1 MLGLDW
7 LSLGLI
13 CLLGAMSPGP
23 SLAVV
28 MRHSAST
35 GVRAGLACAIAHAFG
50 IFLWAMLMVG
60 GLGALLLAQPAW
72 FDVIRASGALFL
84 MYLGVRSLLNNE
96 AEMPTFENGDSAIAS
111 YRAAREGLLIALSN
125 PKVAIFFAALFSQ
138 FIQPQ
143 APLMKQVAI
152 AVTAAVID
160 ALWYALV
167 SVSVSRAAIVVS
179 HITLLNRLFGA
190 ILVALSLA
198 VFWSLWPL

>member
-1 MLGLDW
+1 
-7 LSLGLI
+7 
-13 CLLGAMSPGP
+13 MSPGP

-96 AEMPTFENGDSAIAS
+96 AEMPSFENGDSAIAS

-125 PKVAIFFAALFSQ
+125 PKIAIFFAALFSQ

-143 APLMKQVAI
+143 APLMRQVTI
-152 AVTAAVID
+152 AAMAAVID

-167 SVSVSRAAIVVS
+167 SVSISRAAIVVS
-179 HITLLNRLFGA
+179 HITLLNRVFGA

>member
-35 GVRAGLACAIAHAFG
+35 GARAGLACAIAHAFG

-72 FDVIRASGALFL
+72 FDLIRASGALFL

-96 AEMPTFENGDSAIAS
+96 AEMPSFENGDSAAS

-125 PKVAIFFAALFSQ
+125 PKIAIFFAALFSQ

-143 APLMKQVAI
+143 APLMRQVTI
-152 AVTAAVID
+152 AAMAAVID

-167 SVSVSRAAIVVS
+167 SVSISRAAIVVS
-179 HITLLNRLFGA
+179 HITLLNRVFGA
-190 ILVALSLA
+190 ILVVLSLA

>member
-1 MLGLDW
+1 
-7 LSLGLI
+7 
-13 CLLGAMSPGP
+13 MSPGP

-84 MYLGVRSLLNNE
+84 MYLGVRALLNNE

-125 PKVAIFFAALFSQ
+125 PKIAIFFAALFSQ

>member
-72 FDVIRASGALFL
+72 FDLIRAGGALFL

-96 AEMPTFENGDSAIAS
+96 AEMPTFENGDI
-111 YRAAREGLLIALSN
+111 G
-125 PKVAIFFAALFSQ
+125 
-138 FIQPQ
+138 
-143 APLMKQVAI
+143 
-152 AVTAAVID
+152 
-160 ALWYALV
+160 
-167 SVSVSRAAIVVS
+167 
-179 HITLLNRLFGA
+179 
-190 ILVALSLA
+190 
-198 VFWSLWPL
+198 

>member
-1 MLGLDW
+1 VLGLDW

-96 AEMPTFENGDSAIAS
+96 AEMPTFENGDSAIAN

-125 PKVAIFFAALFSQ
+125 PKIAIFFAALFSQ

-167 SVSVSRAAIVVS
+167 SVLVSRAAIVVS
-179 HITLLNRLFGA
+179 HITLLNRVFGA

>member
-1 MLGLDW
+1 
-7 LSLGLI
+7 
-13 CLLGAMSPGP
+13 MSPGP

-35 GVRAGLACAIAHAFG
+35 GVRAGLACAIAHALG
-50 IFLWAMLMVG
+50 IFLWAILMVG

-72 FDVIRASGALFL
+72 FDLIRASGALFL

-96 AEMPTFENGDSAIAS
+96 AEMPRFENGDSAIAS

-125 PKVAIFFAALFSQ
+125 PKIAIFFAALFSQ

-179 HITLLNRLFGA
+179 HITLLNRVIWGNTGGA
-190 ILVALSLA
+190 IAGGILVALAS
-198 VFWSLWPL
+198 VMVQIRS